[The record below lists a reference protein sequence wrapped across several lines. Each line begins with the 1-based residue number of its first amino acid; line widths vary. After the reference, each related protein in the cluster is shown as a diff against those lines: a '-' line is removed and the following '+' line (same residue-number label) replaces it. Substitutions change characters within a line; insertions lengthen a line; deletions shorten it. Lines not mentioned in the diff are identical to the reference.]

1 MLKKFCFESPA
12 SKKFLYQENLCPI
25 TRLHLARAG
34 APPRDAGMRRYD
46 PEAGPA
52 LQARRVWAKVPCVL
66 FDSIR
71 SKGLIYETHLP
82 RFRLCVK
89 FRLRKSF
96 TLVQGGS
103 ESL

>member
-1 MLKKFCFESPA
+1 MSSYAAA
-12 SKKFLYQENLCPI
+12 SY
-25 TRLHLARAG
+25 ARGRAC
-34 APPRDAGMRRYD
+34 ADAGMRRYD

-52 LQARRVWAKVPCVL
+52 LQARRVWAKVPCVS
-66 FDSIR
+66 FGSIR
-71 SKGLIYETHLP
+71 STGLIYETHLP

-103 ESL
+103 EPL